1 MAVARTQFVYV
12 VHAPFP
18 ASLLALFS
26 PKHTRYSVSPALVT
40 HHTISLAQ
48 PSVSPLLTKHLLR
61 TAPHPHTAP
70 PLLFPPLST
79 CHTLAQIHN
88 DADMKTRAQ
97 TIVKEQNAV
106 LDSMS
111 TIRDAALLSPESIE
125 RVNTTIAREVF
136 PFGRH
141 RFYHH
146 IIEASMLIQNFSLG
160 LLFVINIPAAHA
172 RFQETGNAADI
183 VYIFA
188 ALLPQFLV
196 MLVSSPAVNRHSA
209 ILSGVVNMPYT
220 FYIEVIEHMQ
230 EELVRVN
237 PPMPIN
243 ERRNPNNE
251 PVTHRVLVQCVV
263 LFW

>member
-12 VHAPFP
+12 VHAPFS

-26 PKHTRYSVSPALVT
+26 PWHTSYCVSPALVT
-40 HHTISLAQ
+40 HHTISVAQ
-48 PSVSPLLTKHLLR
+48 PSVSPLLTKHLLL

-160 LLFVINIPAAHA
+160 LLFVINIPAAVN
-172 RFQETGNAADI
+172 RFRKPKGNAKEI

-196 MLVSSPAVNRHSA
+196 MLVSSPAVLKNNT
-209 ILSGVVNMPYT
+209 ILDGVTNMPYKL
-220 FYIEVIEHMQ
+220 Y
-230 EELVRVN
+230 
-237 PPMPIN
+237 
-243 ERRNPNNE
+243 
-251 PVTHRVLVQCVV
+251 VLE
-263 LFW
+263 